1 MAQEEKKPVQVTIR
15 AAGNHADRAAVQDVV
30 GALRATLELPD
41 LADTVTA
48 TIVVEIT
55 EHVPMPDTATQK
67 IQRNSET
74 GSTTRYKDRMRLLKD
89 QYPRAYE
96 PWNKAEEQRLR
107 ELHDQDFSIKEI
119 ATELQ
124 RQPGA
129 IRSRLDRLQLAEQPV
144 PALPTKDVAR
154 GARVRAEPPQH
165 FANRTPTVVV
175 TESPELPSPPSLRRD
190 K

>member
-1 MAQEEKKPVQVTIR
+1 MVQEENKPVRVTIR
-15 AAGNHADRAAVQDVV
+15 AVGNHADRAAVQKVV

-55 EHVPMPDTATQK
+55 EHVPMPDTATRK
-67 IQRNSET
+67 IPKNSET
-74 GSTTRYKDRMRLLKD
+74 GSTTRYRDRMRLLKD

-96 PWNKAEEQRLR
+96 PWDKAEEQRLR
-107 ELHDQDFSIKEI
+107 ELHDQDFSINEL

-129 IRSRLDRLQLAEQPV
+129 IRSRLDRLQLAEQPASASR
-144 PALPTKDVAR
+144 PR
-154 GARVRAEPPQH
+154 
-165 FANRTPTVVV
+165 
-175 TESPELPSPPSLRRD
+175 PE
-190 K
+190 

>member
-1 MAQEEKKPVQVTIR
+1 M
-15 AAGNHADRAAVQDVV
+15 GNHADRAAVQNVV
-30 GALRATLELPD
+30 DALRATLELPD

-55 EHVPMPDTATQK
+55 EHVPMPDAATREVPK
-67 IQRNSET
+67 SSET
-74 GSTTRYKDRMRLLKD
+74 GSEKRYRDRMKLLKD

-107 ELHDQDFSIKEI
+107 ELHDQGFGINEI

-129 IRSRLDRLQLAEQPV
+129 IRSRLDRLQLAEQPASASR
-144 PALPTKDVAR
+144 PR
-154 GARVRAEPPQH
+154 
-165 FANRTPTVVV
+165 
-175 TESPELPSPPSLRRD
+175 PE
-190 K
+190 

>member
-15 AAGNHADRAAVQDVV
+15 AGGNHADRVAVQNVV
-30 GALRATLELPD
+30 GALRATLEQPD

-55 EHVPMPDTATQK
+55 EHVPMTDTAT
-67 IQRNSET
+67 RDVPENSET
-74 GSTTRYKDRMRLLKD
+74 GSTKRYRDRMRLLKD
-89 QYPRAYE
+89 QYRRAYE

-107 ELHDQDFSIKEI
+107 ELHDQDFSINEI

-129 IRSRLDRLQLAEQPV
+129 IRSRLDRLPLAEK
-144 PALPTKDVAR
+144 PAPDSRPRATPEAR
-154 GARVRAEPPQH
+154 EYERNHAQH
-165 FANRTPTVVV
+165 HADRTPPPV
-175 TESPELPSPPSLRRD
+175 TEPPELPSPPGLRRD
-190 K
+190 R